1 MTEPWSEFL
10 SACSAALHGSLLT
23 GWLPATHGAG
33 LLLLGL
39 AGGAVHCAGMC
50 GPFVLGQVGS
60 RLAAMPVHKSGS
72 LARLRGMALLPYH
85 AGRTTTYALLGG
97 AAAGMAGGARHLML
111 NGAVPAVALL
121 LAAGLLAMVATLQ
134 LLPAGSMPAAFGL
147 RRYWQNGLASL
158 FRQPTGINGYALGV
172 ALGFLPCGLLY
183 AALLMAGASGSWQ
196 SGALGMALFGLGTAP
211 GLMVV
216 GFLGAAAGQRWRR
229 AMKALL
235 PLVLL
240 LNAGVLALL
249 ALRWLGA

>member
-1 MTEPWSEFL
+1 MTEIWSAFL
-10 SACSAALHGSLLT
+10 SACSTALHGGLLG

-60 RLAAMPVHKSGS
+60 RLAAMPVDRAGS
-72 LARLRGMALLPYH
+72 LSRLRGMALLPYH
-85 AGRTTTYALLGG
+85 AGRTTTYATLGG
-97 AAAGMAGGARHLML
+97 AAAGMAGGAQHLIL

-121 LAAGLLAMVATLQ
+121 LAAGLLAMVATAQ
-134 LLPAGSMPAAFGL
+134 LLPAGNSPFVLGL
-147 RRYWQNGLASL
+147 RRHWRNGLAPL
-158 FRQPTGINGYALGV
+158 FRQPTGLNGYALGV

-183 AALLMAGASGSWQ
+183 SALLMAGASGNWQ

-216 GFLGAAAGQRWRR
+216 GFLGVAAGQRWRR

-240 LNAGVLALL
+240 LNAGVLAVL
-249 ALRWLGA
+249 ALRWLGG

>member
-1 MTEPWSEFL
+1 METVSEFL
-10 SACSAALHGSLLT
+10 SACSAALHGSALA

-39 AGGAVHCAGMC
+39 TGGAVHCAGMC

-60 RLAAMPVHKSGS
+60 RLAAMPVEKAGS
-72 LARLRGMALLPYH
+72 LSRLRGMALLPYH
-85 AGRTTTYALLGG
+85 AGRTTTYAMLGG
-97 AAAGMAGGARHLML
+97 AAAGMAGGAQHLIL
-111 NGAVPAVALL
+111 NGMVPALALL
-121 LAAGLLAMVATLQ
+121 LAAGLLAMVATMQ
-134 LLPAGSMPAAFGL
+134 LLPAGGARFAPGL
-147 RRYWQNGLASL
+147 RRYWQNSLAPL
-158 FRQPTGINGYALGV
+158 FRQPTGLNGYALGI
-172 ALGFLPCGLLY
+172 ALGFLPCGFLY

-196 SGALGMALFGLGTAP
+196 SGALGMALFGIGTAP
-211 GLMVV
+211 ALMVV

-249 ALRWLGA
+249 ALRWLGV